1 MKLYDSI
8 VIGGGPAG
16 MTAALYLLRSGVSV
30 AWCEKLSP
38 GGQMLMTEEIENYPG
53 FPKGLKGYE
62 LVDLFAAHLDGWS
75 FDKYTDE
82 VAEIIPGNG
91 VHRVR
96 VGDEWV
102 EGKTLIICSGA
113 RYKRL
118 GLPNEERLTGKG
130 ISYCALCDGNFFR
143 GQEVGV
149 VGGGNSALEE
159 SLYLSKLV
167 KKLHLI
173 HRRDDFRA
181 MKCYQDKV
189 CIKPDIEVVRS
200 TVVTEIHGEN
210 ALDGVTLRNLKTGE
224 EHFLKLDGLFVFI
237 GFEPV
242 TGFFPDQLGVDAQ
255 GFIITDVEM
264 ATNVPGIFAAGDVRS
279 KLCRQVTTAVG
290 DGATAAN
297 SAFLYLEQLDA

>member
-1 MKLYDSI
+1 
-8 VIGGGPAG
+8 
-16 MTAALYLLRSGVSV
+16 
-30 AWCEKLSP
+30 
-38 GGQMLMTEEIENYPG
+38 
-53 FPKGLKGYE
+53 
-62 LVDLFAAHLDGWS
+62 
-75 FDKYTDE
+75 
-82 VAEIIPGNG
+82 
-91 VHRVR
+91 
-96 VGDEWV
+96 
-102 EGKTLIICSGA
+102 
-113 RYKRL
+113 
-118 GLPNEERLTGKG
+118 
-130 ISYCALCDGNFFR
+130 
-143 GQEVGV
+143 
-149 VGGGNSALEE
+149 
-159 SLYLSKLV
+159 
-167 KKLHLI
+167 
-173 HRRDDFRA
+173 